1 MPRTVSDEELQ
12 LRKRARRRLVGAVAL
27 VLLAAV
33 LLPMALDGEPKQVAQ
48 DIEISIPAK
57 DQEGTFRS
65 KVVPLPETPALPVT
79 APEQIE
85 PQAPAT
91 APTSPAREPKTS
103 TPPDQGKSVEPP
115 PAAEEKLPPPVGA
128 GKPEAG
134 GYVVQLG
141 AFSNPANVKQIREKL
156 SATGIPSYTEK
167 LKTGQG
173 EKTRVRAG
181 PFPTREAAEKAG
193 EKLKK
198 MGLNGIV
205 APKSL

>member
-27 VLLAAV
+27 VLLVAV
-33 LLPMALDGEPKQVAQ
+33 LLPMALDGEPRQVAQ

-65 KVVPLPETPALPVT
+65 KVVPLPETPAPPVT
-79 APEQIE
+79 APAQIE

-91 APTSPAREPKTS
+91 APASPARAPETS
-103 TPPDQGKSVEPP
+103 TPVAQGKSVAPP
-115 PAAEEKLPPPVGA
+115 PAAAEKPQPPAGA

-156 SATGIPSYTEK
+156 SAAGIPSYTEK

-205 APKSL
+205 APK